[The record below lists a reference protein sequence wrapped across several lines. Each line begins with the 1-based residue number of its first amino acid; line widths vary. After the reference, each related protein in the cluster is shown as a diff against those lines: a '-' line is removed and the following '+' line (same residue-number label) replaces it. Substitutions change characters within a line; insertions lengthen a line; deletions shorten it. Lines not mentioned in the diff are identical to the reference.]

1 MHPPLVPRL
10 ADRFVVAALED
21 GRVRARSLAQSFAFR
36 SRPPELLPRLLELMD
51 GERTLHDLL
60 ASLADLPRASV
71 LAAVGQL
78 TQAGVIEEA
87 RPGARLA
94 VAERARFRSQVAFFA
109 HFLDA
114 PLPGGAPR
122 GDLPGSAAELQ
133 VRLRSSAVVVCGTGR
148 LGSAVARALA
158 GAGVGEIVIAGEGT
172 VGPGHLGSESW
183 FEPADLGRSRA
194 EVLRARIEGMEPRP
208 ACVDAGVQPGPLLEH
223 LRRGRVA
230 VFCAD
235 TPDPEAEAHFN
246 RLCLAAG
253 TPWLGVRWVAGRIQ
267 VGPTVIPHETA
278 CFSCWR
284 PAPEPAGAA
293 DVAGGCTA
301 PPGAVAPRGPAAAE
315 LAALEVVRAIAGM
328 ELATYG
334 KLFTLDLL
342 SFEASRERILKDP
355 RCPACGTESGAS
367 ETDAGEP
374 ATERAAR
381 LSEQFHESSKMSR
394 RDWETLRQLHD
405 PRCGYAPHPEPVDV
419 LPLPPVPEFAPGTL
433 GDVLKRR
440 RSSRGFGGAPL
451 TADELSRIL
460 FYASGVTGELTP
472 GDGDPRPIRGAPSA
486 GALYPLDVE
495 VITAPGGE
503 LPAGRYRYSPEL
515 HALQPVQGGAKLR
528 DFTGHTF
535 FGEALAGAAAIVVL
549 TATFER
555 TQRKY
560 GERGYRYVLLE
571 AGHIAQNLLLGAAA
585 LGMEAAPVGGFLDR
599 EIDRLLGVDGLTHS
613 CVYMVALGK
622 RPPDASAHTEHG

>member
-1 MHPPLVPRL
+1 MRPPLVPRV

-21 GRVRARSLAQSFAFR
+21 GRVRARSLAQIFAFR

-60 ASLADLPRASV
+60 ASLADLPRTSV

-78 TQAGVIEEA
+78 TQAGVVEEA
-87 RPGARLA
+87 RPGARLPE
-94 VAERARFRSQVAFFA
+94 AERARFRAQVAFFA

-114 PLPGGAPR
+114 PLPAGATR
-122 GDLPGSAAELQ
+122 GDLPASAAELQ
-133 VRLRSSAVVVCGTGR
+133 TRLWSSAVVVCGTGR

-158 GAGVGEIVIAGEGT
+158 GAGVGEIIVAGEGT
-172 VGPGHLGSESW
+172 VGPGDLGSESW
-183 FEPADLGRSRA
+183 FEPADLGRGRA
-194 EVLRARIEGMEPRP
+194 EVLRERIEGLQPRP
-208 ACVDAGVQPGPLLEH
+208 GCVDAGVQPGPLLEH
-223 LRRGRVA
+223 LRRARVA

-235 TPDPEAEAHFN
+235 SPDPEAESHFN

-253 TPWLGVRWVAGRIQ
+253 TPWLGVRWAAGRIQ

-278 CFSCWR
+278 CLSCWR
-284 PAPEPAGAA
+284 SAAEPAGAA
-293 DVAGGCTA
+293 DVAGECTA
-301 PPGAVAPRGPAAAE
+301 PPGAVAPGALPGAE

-342 SFEASRERILKDP
+342 SFESRRERLLRDP
-355 RCPACGTESGAS
+355 RCPACGTEAG
-367 ETDAGEP
+367 EDAADRGEP
-374 ATERAAR
+374 AAGAARAAR
-381 LSEQFHESSKMSR
+381 LSERFHENSKMSR

-405 PRCGYAPHPEPVDV
+405 PRCGYTPHPEPVDAV
-419 LPLPPVPEFAPGTL
+419 PLPAVPEFAPGTL

-440 RSSRGFGGAPL
+440 RSSRSFGGAPL
-451 TADELSRIL
+451 TADELSRVL
-460 FYASGVTGELTP
+460 FFASGVTGQLTP
-472 GDGDPRPIRGAPSA
+472 GDGEPRPIRGAPSA

-503 LPAGRYRYSPEL
+503 LPAGRYRYYPEP
-515 HALQPVQGGAKLR
+515 HALQPVPGGAQLR
-528 DFTGHTF
+528 EFTEHTF

-571 AGHIAQNLLLGAAA
+571 AGHVAQNLLLGAAA
-585 LGMEAAPVGGFLDR
+585 LGMEAAPLGGFLDR
-599 EIDRLLGVDGLTHS
+599 EIDRLLGVDGLTRS

-622 RPPDASAHTEHG
+622 RPADAGKG

>member
-1 MHPPLVPRL
+1 
-10 ADRFVVAALED
+10 VVAALED
-21 GRVRARSLAQSFAFR
+21 GGVRARSLAQSFVFR
-36 SRPPELLPRLLELMD
+36 SRPPELLPRVLELMD

-78 TQAGVIEEA
+78 TQTGVIEEA
-87 RPGARLA
+87 RPGARLSD
-94 VAERARFRSQVAFFA
+94 AERARFRSQVAFFA

-122 GDLPGSAAELQ
+122 GDLPASAAELQ
-133 VRLRSSAVVVCGTGR
+133 VRLRSSRVVVCGTGR
-148 LGSAVARALA
+148 LGSAVTRALA
-158 GAGVGEIVIAGEGT
+158 GAGVGEIVIADEGA
-172 VGPGHLGSESW
+172 VGAGDLGSESW
-183 FEPADLGRSRA
+183 FEPADLGRGRA
-194 EVLRARIEGMEPRP
+194 EVLRERIERMEPRP
-208 ACVDAGVQPGPLLEH
+208 RCVDAGVQPGPLLEH
-223 LRRGRVA
+223 VRGARVA

-235 TPDPEAEAHFN
+235 SPDFEAEENFN

-253 TPWLGVRWVAGRIQ
+253 TPWLGVRWAGGRIQ

-278 CFSCWR
+278 CLSCWR
-284 PAPEPAGAA
+284 PRPEAGGAERA
-293 DVAGGCTA
+293 TGVAGECTA
-301 PPGAVAPRGPAAAE
+301 PPGAVAPGGLPGAE
-315 LAALEVVRAIAGM
+315 LAALEVIRAIGGM

-342 SFEASRERILKDP
+342 SFEAGRERILRDP
-355 RCPACGTESGAS
+355 RCRACGT
-367 ETDAGEP
+367 DPRAGEAERGGP
-374 ATERAAR
+374 AGEAVRERAAR
-381 LSEQFHESSKMSR
+381 LSERFHENSKMSR

-405 PRCGYAPHPEPVDV
+405 ARCGYAPHPQPMDV
-419 LPLPPVPEFAPGTL
+419 VPLPAVPDFAPGTL
-433 GDVLKRR
+433 GDVLRRR
-440 RSSRGFGGAPL
+440 RSSRCFGGAPI
-451 TADELSRIL
+451 TADELSRVL
-460 FYASGVTGELTP
+460 FYATGVTGELTP
-472 GDGDPRPIRGAPSA
+472 GDGAPRPIRAAPSA

-515 HALQPVQGGAKLR
+515 HALQPVQGGAR
-528 DFTGHTF
+528 IQDFADRTF

-571 AGHIAQNLLLGAAA
+571 AGHVAQNLLLGAAA

-599 EIDRLLGVDGLTHS
+599 EIDRLLGVDGLSRS

-622 RPPDASAHTEHG
+622 GRPPHAPPHPGDG